1 MVKERLKRYFKLD
14 ENRLSTVHKFVEV
27 PKQPDSAESVW
38 MLSHALNLPSN
49 CFIIGV
55 NGMFDG
61 RISSDLILALAA
73 MLCQQNRDIHIVWT
87 NAETNGPT
95 YEILDNDLRR
105 AGISSQVHLIPQQ
118 VDADAYYALFDIFL
132 LLSKEDTLPLLAIEV
147 GLRGVPVICFENTAI
162 ATDYLTPGIGKAVPY
177 LDITALHRT
186 VLEYYTNKAQLKKEA
201 LSVVNAVKSRFLIS
215 IQAPKLYEIVNHYYN
230 EQELV
235 PVDEHPAITVITHLF
250 YDTTWKE
257 IKHKLVFFKDLNT
270 RFLFSVSEACLIKD
284 ELVADIKGSFKDA
297 HVLTTTNIGKDIG
310 GKFALIDLY
319 LTLGI
324 QSDYIIFVHD
334 KVSPHSIDGHSW
346 KNNLQ
351 KIIDYKNY
359 WQILAVFKQDDKIGV
374 VGAIEHLINEY
385 DRTNG
390 TFINNSDRTHEFLK
404 KYNITISNYDFIGGT
419 MYWMK
424 APIIEKFFTKY
435 HPLQIRSELE
445 AGNVMDNHGS
455 TNAHTWERVLSW
467 IATNQGY
474 KVYGI

>member
-1 MVKERLKRYFKLD
+1 
-14 ENRLSTVHKFVEV
+14 
-27 PKQPDSAESVW
+27 
-38 MLSHALNLPSN
+38 
-49 CFIIGV
+49 
-55 NGMFDG
+55 
-61 RISSDLILALAA
+61 
-73 MLCQQNRDIHIVWT
+73 
-87 NAETNGPT
+87 
-95 YEILDNDLRR
+95 
-105 AGISSQVHLIPQQ
+105 
-118 VDADAYYALFDIFL
+118 
-132 LLSKEDTLPLLAIEV
+132 
-147 GLRGVPVICFENTAI
+147 
-162 ATDYLTPGIGKAVPY
+162 
-177 LDITALHRT
+177 
-186 VLEYYTNKAQLKKEA
+186 
-201 LSVVNAVKSRFLIS
+201 
-215 IQAPKLYEIVNHYYN
+215 
-230 EQELV
+230 
-235 PVDEHPAITVITHLF
+235 
-250 YDTTWKE
+250 
-257 IKHKLVFFKDLNT
+257 
-270 RFLFSVSEACLIKD
+270 
-284 ELVADIKGSFKDA
+284 
-297 HVLTTTNIGKDIG
+297 
-310 GKFALIDLY
+310 
-319 LTLGI
+319 
-324 QSDYIIFVHD
+324 VHD